1 MKKAVL
7 VCNGNI
13 NSKYLYANIKKE
25 DYLIAVDGGANKLV
39 KTIFTPDLIIGDMDS
54 INKEAKKKFR
64 KVNQIVFPVEKNEL
78 DLELAIDYC
87 LKQKFNEIIFLGM
100 VGSRLDMNLMN
111 VFALE
116 KIPEKINAR
125 IIHLNQEIFLIR
137 KSKTLQGRE
146 GERVSFI
153 SLKKDANISLTGFR
167 YDVQNFKLK
176 FGTGVGVSNEFK
188 KEKAV
193 ISFKDGLILCTY
205 FREGAFL

>member
-13 NSKYLYANIKKE
+13 NSKYLYANIKKG

-64 KVNQIVFPVEKNEL
+64 KVRQIVFPVEKNEL

-193 ISFKDGLILCTY
+193 ISFKDGLILCIY

>member
-1 MKKAVL
+1 MVSARMR
-7 VCNGNI
+7 
-13 NSKYLYANIKKE
+13 YLFVR
-25 DYLIAVDGGANKLV
+25 L
-39 KTIFTPDLIIGDMDS
+39 FS
-54 INKEAKKKFR
+54 
-64 KVNQIVFPVEKNEL
+64 
-78 DLELAIDYC
+78 
-87 LKQKFNEIIFLGM
+87 KFNEIIFLGM
-100 VGSRLDMNLMN
+100 VGSRMDMNLMN

-137 KSKTLQGRE
+137 KSKTLRGRE

-193 ISFKDGLILCTY
+193 ISFKDGLILCIY